1 MSDTP
6 QVRLA
11 RPDLGEAELAAV
23 QRVFASRHLT
33 LGPVLAEYERAMAAA
48 AGTAFAVGC
57 ANGTAALHLAYL
69 ALDIGPGDEVVVP
82 AYTFPATASAALF
95 CGATPVFCD
104 VAPGTDVAGAE
115 QLAAAITP
123 RTKALCV
130 VHLFG
135 YPVPMEPILE
145 LARERGLHVVE
156 DAAGALGSRAG
167 GRPAGASG
175 DLACFSLHP
184 RKVVTTGE
192 GGAVTTDDE
201 SLARRVRRLRHHGI
215 EDGAFPEV
223 GLNYR
228 MPDILAAIAL
238 PQLERLEEIVAARG
252 AVAARYD
259 AALAELDGMEP
270 APRPAGEG
278 DRHSYQAYI
287 SRAPDRP
294 TRDRLIAGLR
304 EHGVES
310 QIGTYHVPGIA
321 AYAARG
327 YDASAT
333 PVARD
338 AADRGLALPL
348 YESLRPDEQDRVI
361 AALADVLA
369 RRPVG
374 ARG

>member
-1 MSDTP
+1 
-6 QVRLA
+6 
-11 RPDLGEAELAAV
+11 
-23 QRVFASRHLT
+23 
-33 LGPVLAEYERAMAAA
+33 MA
-48 AGTAFAVGC
+48 
-57 ANGTAALHLAYL
+57 
-69 ALDIGPGDEVVVP
+69 
-82 AYTFPATASAALF
+82 
-95 CGATPVFCD
+95 
-104 VAPGTDVAGAE
+104 
-115 QLAAAITP
+115 
-123 RTKALCV
+123 
-130 VHLFG
+130 
-135 YPVPMEPILE
+135 PILE

-156 DAAGALGSRAG
+156 DAAGALGSRSG

-201 SLARRVRRLRHHGI
+201 GLARRVRRLRHHGI
-215 EDGAFPEV
+215 EDGEFPEV

-228 MPDILAAIAL
+228 HARHPRRHRAA
-238 PQLERLEEIVAARG
+238 AARAAGGDRRGPRRRRRPLRRG
-252 AVAARYD
+252 ARASSTAWS
-259 AALAELDGMEP
+259 
-270 APRPAGEG
+270 PRRGRTGEG

-287 SRAPDRP
+287 ARAPDRA

-304 EHGVES
+304 EHGVEA

-321 AYAARG
+321 AYRARG

-348 YESLRPDEQDRVI
+348 YESLREDEQDRVI